1 MIARSLAA
9 LLVVVAADA
18 AAQAP
23 SRRALSPADVADI
36 TALVRLE
43 DTRTLAVAELAR
55 MLKSAHPE
63 IRRRA
68 AMAVGRINKPEGA
81 PLLTAA
87 RADADTE
94 VAGAVVFAAGQ
105 LKDAASVAWL
115 SDVLR
120 SAKHA
125 VPVRREAAR
134 SLGKIRTPEART
146 ALYAYLSS
154 ALVGAPEALVAGEAL
169 LSSGRFTGPSDLS
182 ALIRWTA
189 STDSEVRWR
198 AAWGLVR
205 LRDPGA
211 VPTLLKL
218 SSDTSPDVRAWA
230 VRGLAIPAPTAA
242 SRAGGAPPPQSFD
255 WSPVDRAPLAARLRT
270 ALADSDRR
278 VRTESLR
285 ALTSHDDDASVA
297 AILSAIDSNDTWISV
312 SAVEGLGRFQAR
324 AAQIVPK
331 LMTATAPNRP
341 EALRQA
347 ALAPL
352 VSLAPDRAIE
362 VAAAL
367 TTSHSVAVRSL
378 AVQTLS
384 RLGDPA
390 RAKLDE
396 LLAATPALKSF
407 VPPPADAPRPQR
419 PAPPARAEAEYK
431 RLVEQW
437 IVPDYNGAAKPRA
450 IIETPRGPI
459 ELELFAGD
467 APLGLE
473 YFIRVVESGEIVG
486 TEFGRLVPDFVA
498 QQRPIREDVTLRDEV
513 TRRGLTRGNL
523 SWASA
528 GLDTGRPGYT
538 LGFTPQPHNE
548 GDFTTLGRVLRGL
561 DAMDR
566 LEFGDKIT
574 AARMIKK

>member
-23 SRRALSPADVADI
+23 SRRALSPVDVADI

-230 VRGLAIPAPTAA
+230 VRGLAIPASTAA
-242 SRAGGAPPPQSFD
+242 SRAGGAPPPPAFD
-255 WSPVDRAPLAARLRT
+255 WSPVDRAPLAARLRA
-270 ALADSDRR
+270 ALTDSDRR
-278 VRTESLR
+278 VRTEALR

-297 AILSAIDSNDTWISV
+297 AVLNAIDSNDTWISV
-312 SAVEGLGRFQAR
+312 SAVEGLGRFQSR

-331 LMTATAPNRP
+331 LLTATTPNRP
-341 EALRQA
+341 DALRQA

-352 VSLAPDRAIE
+352 VALAPDKAID

-396 LLAATPALKSF
+396 LLAATPALKSL
-407 VPPPADAPRPQR
+407 VPPADAPRPQR

-459 ELELFAGD
+459 ELELDAGD

-574 AARMIKK
+574 GARMIKK